1 MKRILLKL
9 SGESLG
15 NKTQGGIDP
24 LRLSLFVENIKDALN
39 LGVEVG
45 IVLGGGN
52 FMRGNMSETIGIDKT
67 TGDYMGMLATM
78 MNSLAL
84 YDILQKNGIPAV
96 LTSALPLDGIFEK
109 FYFKKAIQDLKQK
122 KVVIIAAGTGNP
134 FFTTDTAAALR
145 AIEIKADILIK
156 GTRVDGVYDSDP
168 EKNPQAKKFDQLTF
182 DEVIALRLKV
192 MDMTAF
198 TLCQENH
205 LPIAVIN
212 IEEKGNLRKFL
223 LGEKVGTI
231 IKS

>member
-15 NKTQGGIDP
+15 SKPQTGIDSHK
-24 LRLSLFVENIKDALN
+24 LLTFVENIKDALGLN
-39 LGVEVG
+39 VEVG

-52 FMRGNMSETIGIDKT
+52 FMRGNMAETAGIDKT

-84 YDILQKNGIPAV
+84 YDVLHKMGIPST
-96 LTSALPLDGIFEK
+96 LTSALPIDGIFEK
-109 FYFKKAIQDLKQK
+109 FYFKKAIEDLKQK
-122 KVVIIAAGTGNP
+122 KVVIMAAGTGNP

-145 AIEIKADILIK
+145 AIEIKADVLIK

-168 EKNPQAKKFDQLTF
+168 EKNPHAKKFDTLTF
-182 DEVIALRLKV
+182 DEVISLRLKV

-198 TLCQENH
+198 TLCQENA
-205 LPIAVIN
+205 LPIAVLN
-212 IEEKGNLRKFL
+212 IEQKGNLKKFL
-223 LGEKVGTI
+223 MGEKIGTI
-231 IKS
+231 IK